1 MGKVNQSFETTGTE
15 EEFLSTYT
23 KVKETYEKPSVT
35 TDIIGLRFNK
45 YYRVNAKGNTEDGTV
60 AQVLMVRR
68 GQHPYQGKLA
78 FPGGFLAMDEALEE
92 CAKRELLEETG
103 VNLPYT
109 SIEQL
114 GTYSAVDRDP
124 RMRIL
129 TVPYLMY
136 LPSNQEFK
144 AGDDARE
151 VECINIGVDEDNRFY
166 FYQADESGQEVYR
179 YTESDFAFDHYGI
192 LTDACLRI
200 RGRLTYKPTILN
212 IFEGRG
218 FTIREAKDIYGCFD
232 ARYLEMTQSN
242 FKRQYA
248 KYFSETEFQVE
259 RLKRPANVYEY
270 HNDKFN

>member
-1 MGKVNQSFETTGTE
+1 MSTTEGNFEVTGSE
-15 EEFLSTYT
+15 EDFL
-23 KVKETYEKPSVT
+23 VRYEDEKQNYDKPSVT

-45 YYRVNAKGNTEDGTV
+45 YYRLNAKGNTEDSTV

-78 FPGGFLAMDEALEE
+78 FPGGFLAMDETLEE

-166 FYQADESGQEVYR
+166 FYQAYETGQEIYR
-179 YTESDFAFDHYGI
+179 YTESDFAFDHYDI

-218 FTIREAKDIYGCFD
+218 FTVREASAIYGCFD
-232 ARYLEMTQSN
+232 VRYQTMTQSN
-242 FKRQYA
+242 YKRLMG
-248 KYFSETEFQVE
+248 KFFTETEEQVE
-259 RLKRPANVYEY
+259 RLKRPANIYQYNIE
-270 HNDKFN
+270 

>member
-1 MGKVNQSFETTGTE
+1 MSTTEGNFEVTGSEEDFLVRYE
-15 EEFLSTYT
+15 EEKQSYD
-23 KVKETYEKPSVT
+23 KPSVT

-45 YYRVNAKGNTEDGTV
+45 YYQVNAKGNTEDGTV
-60 AQVLMVRR
+60 AQVLMIRR

-78 FPGGFLAMDEALEE
+78 FPGGFLAMDETLEE

-114 GTYSAVDRDP
+114 GTYSAVNRDP

-151 VECINIGVDEDNRFY
+151 VELVNIGVDEGNRFY
-166 FYQADESGQEVYR
+166 FYQADEEGQEVYR
-179 YTESDFAFDHYGI
+179 YEQDDFAFDHYGI

-218 FTIREAKDIYGCFD
+218 FTVREASAIYGCFD
-232 ARYLEMTQSN
+232 VRYQTMTQSN
-242 FKRQYA
+242 FKRTIQVFISDTGQ
-248 KYFSETEFQVE
+248 KVE
-259 RLKRPANVYEY
+259 RLKRPANIFTYGNTQE
-270 HNDKFN
+270 